1 MVCIQALHTKTIK
14 DNRKSYALNF
24 LSATK
29 YIAVVANPLYCY
41 YIKVI
46 LFFDILD
53 KRDVTSLFSR
63 PNLDNRFLVSTS
75 YAQICDI
82 MNFDKYDGV

>member
-1 MVCIQALHTKTIK
+1 M
-14 DNRKSYALNF
+14 
-24 LSATK
+24 
-29 YIAVVANPLYCY
+29 
-41 YIKVI
+41 
-46 LFFDILD
+46 FFDILD

-82 MNFDKYDGV
+82 MNFDEYDSSIAQEIIDSSIFC